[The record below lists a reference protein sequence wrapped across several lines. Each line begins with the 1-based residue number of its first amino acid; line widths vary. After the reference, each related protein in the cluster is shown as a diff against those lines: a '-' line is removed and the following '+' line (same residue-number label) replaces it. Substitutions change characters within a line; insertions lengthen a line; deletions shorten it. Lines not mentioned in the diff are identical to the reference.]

1 MMRVLSLALVFGLL
15 GVSFDDAEAQQRR
28 GRIQFADDV
37 IVAEVQK
44 PEVPIII
51 TRQSRYTAYTL
62 ELRESFLEKVIESV
76 KEPPF

>member
-1 MMRVLSLALVFGLL
+1 MMRVLSIVLVFGTL
-15 GVSFDDAEAQQRR
+15 GISFDDAEAQQRR

>member
-1 MMRVLSLALVFGLL
+1 MIRAFSIVLVLGSL
-15 GVSFDDAEAQQRR
+15 GVSFDSADAQSR
-28 GRIQFADDV
+28 GRIQFSEEL
-37 IVAEVQK
+37 IQAEVQK

>member
-1 MMRVLSLALVFGLL
+1 MMRLFSILLVLSVL
-15 GVSFDDAEAQQRR
+15 GVSFEDAEAQQRR
-28 GRIQFADDV
+28 ALMKFAEDV